1 MIRLVIVDDMP
12 DIRNYLAE
20 ELAAASEQFSVVG
33 AAEDGTEAVKLVDSL
48 LPDVVLMDIQMKTRT
63 EGIYAIRIIHE
74 RHPDIKCIALT
85 IHEDD
90 ELIFQAYLAGAADYI
105 IKTRS
110 IDTIKNSILAVVNN
124 RLLLRPEV
132 GQRLIQEYQR
142 VQNQENRMK
151 ETMQVMLK
159 INTTEY
165 EILCM
170 ACAGMSYKQMARE
183 RYVEETTI
191 RSQINHILKKF
202 QKNRM
207 KDVVALLNEL
217 HIF

>member
-159 INTTEY
+159 INRRN
-165 EILCM
+165 
-170 ACAGMSYKQMARE
+170 AGRNWDRSARPSSSC
-183 RYVEETTI
+183 RY
-191 RSQINHILKKF
+191 RAAA
-202 QKNRM
+202 NRRRFSAAPYSLRQPGGPPA
-207 KDVVALLNEL
+207 DSPAY
-217 HIF
+217 

>member
-124 RLLLRPEV
+124 RRSRSAADSGVSARSESREPHERNHA
-132 GQRLIQEYQR
+132 GDA
-142 VQNQENRMK
+142 QNQHDR
-151 ETMQVMLK
+151 
-159 INTTEY
+159 I
-165 EILCM
+165 
-170 ACAGMSYKQMARE
+170 
-183 RYVEETTI
+183 
-191 RSQINHILKKF
+191 
-202 QKNRM
+202 
-207 KDVVALLNEL
+207 
-217 HIF
+217 

>member
-20 ELAAASEQFSVVG
+20 ELAAASEQFSAVG

-63 EGIYAIRIIHE
+63 EGIYAIRIIH
-74 RHPDIKCIALT
+74 
-85 IHEDD
+85 
-90 ELIFQAYLAGAADYI
+90 
-105 IKTRS
+105 
-110 IDTIKNSILAVVNN
+110 AVVNN

-165 EILCM
+165 EILRM

-191 RSQINHILKKF
+191 RSQINHILRKF

>member
-110 IDTIKNSILAVVNN
+110 IDTIKNSILAGSQQSTASASRSRSAADSGVSARSESREPHERNHA
-124 RLLLRPEV
+124 
-132 GQRLIQEYQR
+132 GDA
-142 VQNQENRMK
+142 QNQHDR
-151 ETMQVMLK
+151 
-159 INTTEY
+159 I
-165 EILCM
+165 
-170 ACAGMSYKQMARE
+170 
-183 RYVEETTI
+183 
-191 RSQINHILKKF
+191 
-202 QKNRM
+202 
-207 KDVVALLNEL
+207 
-217 HIF
+217 

>member
-165 EILCM
+165 EILSM

>member
-165 EILCM
+165 EILRM
-170 ACAGMSYKQMARE
+170 ACASMSYKQMARE

>member
-105 IKTRS
+105 IK
-110 IDTIKNSILAVVNN
+110 NSILAVVNN

-165 EILCM
+165 EILRM

>member
-165 EILCM
+165 EILRM
-170 ACAGMSYKQMARE
+170 ACAANQPHSQE
-183 RYVEETTI
+183 ISEEPHEGRCRT
-191 RSQINHILKKF
+191 
-202 QKNRM
+202 
-207 KDVVALLNEL
+207 AE
-217 HIF
+217 